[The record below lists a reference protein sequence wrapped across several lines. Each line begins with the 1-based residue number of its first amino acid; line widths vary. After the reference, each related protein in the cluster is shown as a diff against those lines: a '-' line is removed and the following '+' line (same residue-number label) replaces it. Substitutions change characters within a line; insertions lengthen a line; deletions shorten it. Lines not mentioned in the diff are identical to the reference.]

1 MKAKFKHIADE
12 IPKQQLHVSYVEENS
27 GFYIVLNNGIAQTDG
42 FVNCDKCGYYHEKA
56 FFEHKNCDG
65 KLAWDLES
73 KWNEQQVIRE
83 TIILLNQILHE
94 DPLLYY
100 TKSYTIIDE
109 NVKKVFELMDADSFE
124 ILFNKILRES
134 IYERLRISELKKSIV
149 HLEKETIDSRSRIQ
163 QLENKIQLLEGN
175 NSNNRIAQLETAF
188 EAKNP
193 NSELKNDFKDF
204 LETNQQI
211 VTDLI
216 KRCIE
221 GQQIGNVSFDLQKIK
236 RTLNIMID
244 LINFGTDVETV
255 VHTANRRLNNNTLYN
270 TQLHFNLQYDNNGN
284 YLNLDQDT
292 HKKLLNRFEGV

>member
-1 MKAKFKHIADE
+1 
-12 IPKQQLHVSYVEENS
+12 
-27 GFYIVLNNGIAQTDG
+27 
-42 FVNCDKCGYYHEKA
+42 
-56 FFEHKNCDG
+56 
-65 KLAWDLES
+65 
-73 KWNEQQVIRE
+73 
-83 TIILLNQILHE
+83 
-94 DPLLYY
+94 
-100 TKSYTIIDE
+100 
-109 NVKKVFELMDADSFE
+109 MDADSFE